1 MTQEINNNGNTDTNI
16 DINGEQQADIKQ
28 SGDHQQVCYVGFW
41 ARVGASLVDTVILML
56 ISWPLLL
63 ALYGKE
69 YFELEQLVAG
79 PADFLISW
87 VFPVVAV
94 IAFWFYKQATPG
106 KMLVSAKIVD
116 ARTGNKPTIRQCI
129 LRYFGYFLSI
139 IPFGYGML
147 VVGWDKKKQGWHDKL
162 AGTVVIREN
171 QVNS

>member
-1 MTQEINNNGNTDTNI
+1 MTREMNDNI
-16 DINGEQQADIKQ
+16 DANGEQPAEIKWA
-28 SGDHQQVCYVGFW
+28 GNPQQVCYVGFW
-41 ARVGASLVDTVILML
+41 ARVMASIVDSFILVL

-69 YFELEQLVAG
+69 YLEFEQLVAG

-94 IAFWFYKQATPG
+94 IAFWLYKQATPG
-106 KMLVSAKIVD
+106 KMLVNAKIVD
-116 ARTGNKPTIRQCI
+116 AKTGNKPTRGQCI

-147 VVGWDKKKQGWHDKL
+147 SVGWDKKKQGWHDKL
-162 AGTVVIREN
+162 ANTVVIRNYPAE
-171 QVNS
+171 S

>member
-1 MTQEINNNGNTDTNI
+1 MNNNNDAGVS
-16 DINGEQQADIKQ
+16 GEQQADSKDSGNKQ
-28 SGDHQQVCYVGFW
+28 EICYVGFW
-41 ARVGASLVDTVILML
+41 ARVMASLVDTVILML

-69 YFELEQLVAG
+69 YLEFEQLVAG
-79 PADFLISW
+79 PADFVISW

-94 IAFWFYKQATPG
+94 IAFWLYKQATPG

-116 ARTGNKPTIRQCI
+116 AKTGNKPTRGQCI

-147 VVGWDKKKQGWHDKL
+147 CVGWDKKKQGWHDKL
-162 AGTVVIREN
+162 AATLVIRESQADN
-171 QVNS
+171 EANRTD